1 MKQLFGISFTSLNH
15 TFAWLTFKLCSDS
28 LCFFFFFLNNCFN
41 KWGRGD
47 FIPAS
52 PYNEDQAMP
61 LNYTRLLALEA
72 FMM

>member
-1 MKQLFGISFTSLNH
+1 MLLLGSHLN
-15 TFAWLTFKLCSDS
+15 FALIRCV
-28 LCFFFFFLNNCFN
+28 FFFFFLNNGFN

-61 LNYTRLLALEA
+61 LSYTRLLALEA

>member
-28 LCFFFFFLNNCFN
+28 RCFFFWNNCFN

-61 LNYTRLLALEA
+61 LSYTRLLALEA